1 MKILLVHNYY
11 GSSAPSGENTVFE
24 SELALLRSRGHRVL
38 VYTRHSDE
46 IRQQGVWGI
55 IKGAFS
61 TPWNFF
67 AVQKLRRVLAEEKP
81 DVMHVHNS
89 FPLFSPAIFHAAC
102 GTQTAT
108 ILTLHN
114 FRSFCAAGI
123 PMRDDRPCTLC
134 LDQKSVL
141 PALQYGCYRK
151 SRLATLPMAIMIAL
165 HRRLDTWGKHVDAFV
180 ALTEFQRK
188 TLVNAGLPE
197 HKVQI
202 KPHFY
207 ANPPHPS
214 GWHERE
220 NKVVFVGRLGNEKGV
235 RFLLEAWK
243 LWPDAPFLEIIG
255 EGPESDFLRAE
266 TTRCGLSDKI
276 LFLGQL
282 PFAEVQSRLARA
294 RLLVLPSINFE
305 GFPMAIREAFALGV
319 PVAASNLG
327 SMACLV
333 KDDQTGGLFEPAN
346 AASLASCV
354 QRLWQNQP
362 RLGEMASAARNEFE
376 LNYTEEA
383 NYQRLMEIYRVAI
396 GNRVLDNGVM
406 HGSK

>member
-1 MKILLVHNYY
+1 MKILFVHNYY

-24 SELALLRSRGHRVL
+24 SELALLRSRGHQVI

-46 IRQQGVWGI
+46 IRQQGIWGV
-55 IKGAFS
+55 IKGAAS

-67 AVQKLRRVLAEEKP
+67 AVQKLRRVLTKEKP

-89 FPLFSPAIFHAAC
+89 FPLFSPGIFHAAC

-108 ILTLHN
+108 VLTLHN

-134 LDQKSVL
+134 LDQRSVL
-141 PALQYGCYRK
+141 PALRFGCYRK
-151 SRLATLPMAIMIAL
+151 SRLATLPMAMMIAL
-165 HRRLDTWGKHVDAFV
+165 HRCIDTWGKHIDAFI

-188 TLVNAGLPE
+188 TLVDAGLPA
-197 HKVQI
+197 HRVYI

-207 ANPPHPS
+207 ANPPQPS
-214 GWHERE
+214 SWNQRE

-243 LWPDAPFLEIIG
+243 LWSDAPLLEIIG
-255 EGPESDFLRAE
+255 EGPESEFLRAE
-266 TTRCGLSDKI
+266 AERCGLAEKI
-276 LFLGQL
+276 LFSGKL
-282 PFAEVQSRLARA
+282 PFAEVQVRLACA

-333 KDDQTGGLFEPAN
+333 EDGHTGGLFEPAN
-346 AASLASCV
+346 TVSLASCIKK
-354 QRLWQNQP
+354 LWQDQAC
-362 RLGEMASAARNEFE
+362 LMEMAMAARNEFE
-376 LNYTEEA
+376 LHYTEEA
-383 NYQRLMEIYRVAI
+383 NYLELMEIYQVAI
-396 GNRVLDNGVM
+396 DNRLLQKRNKYDN
-406 HGSK
+406 

>member
-24 SELALLRSRGHRVL
+24 SELALLRSRGHQV
-38 VYTRHSDE
+38 VSYNRHSDE
-46 IRQQGVWGI
+46 IRKQGVWGVV
-55 IKGAFS
+55 KGALS

-67 AVQKLRRVLAEEKP
+67 AVKKLRRILAEEKP

-89 FPLFSPAIFHAAC
+89 FPLFSPGIFHAAS
-102 GTQTAT
+102 GTTTAT
-108 ILTLHN
+108 VLTLHN
-114 FRSFCAAGI
+114 FRTFCAAGI

-134 LDQKSVL
+134 LDKKSIL
-141 PALQYGCYRK
+141 PALRYGCYRK
-151 SRLATLPMAIMIAL
+151 SRLATLPMATMIAL
-165 HRRLDTWGKHVDAFV
+165 HRFIDTWDKQVDAFI

-188 TLVNAGLPE
+188 TLVDAGLPE
-197 HKVQI
+197 EKVHI

-207 ANPPHPS
+207 ANPPQPS
-214 GWHERE
+214 GWNQRE

-235 RFLLEAWK
+235 QFLLEAWK
-243 LWPDAPFLEIIG
+243 LWLDAPLLEIIG
-255 EGPESDFLRAE
+255 EGPEGDFLRAE
-266 TTRCGLSDKI
+266 ATSCGLADKI
-276 LFLGQL
+276 LFSGQL
-282 PFAEVQSRLARA
+282 PFAEVQVHLARA
-294 RLLVLPSINFE
+294 RLLIFPSINFE

-333 KDDQTGGLFEPAN
+333 NDEQTGGLFEPAD
-346 AASLASCV
+346 AVSLASCV

-396 GNRVLDNGVM
+396 DNRTP
-406 HGSK
+406 KK